1 MEQKDIET
9 PDKDNLENINDNE
22 QSDSN
27 QSKIFDD
34 QEISGEYIEIFK
46 DVGNFELIIRTSG
59 MLNRIISNFLYLK
72 QKELEKFKEI
82 TFIFDFTSFSEELEL
97 ESLDKFLENMNNKID
112 KTKTKLNLII
122 KNCYINTEKEM
133 HQVSKDNI
141 LSLNK
146 LEIRD
151 ELYMLSTCLNEVFP
165 NIKVNELILR
175 RFKFNSKSQLSKF
188 CEFIRGVE
196 CTKLILD
203 DIFIELIIK
212 KNDDDEEYK
221 DLDIY
226 FSYIDGIITLEN
238 YYTSIT
244 SLTLR
249 DAPLFAMI
257 GQTFRKNDNP
267 EGFNFKS
274 KDIDI
279 DETSLINPS
288 IITKFKIDNG
298 KFDICFDLDSFKSNL
313 EEEEENKNDYDDIDY
328 LVYIFKIILSFKRNY
343 DKIEIKDDEDGISG
357 INTENIHKL
366 TFKNFDMTKFEYI
379 FDDEI
384 TYIEKEDWI
393 YDRKNGKNWRM
404 I

>member
-22 QSDSN
+22 QIDSN

-151 ELYMLSTCLNEVFP
+151 ELYILSTCLNEVFP

-212 KNDDDEEYK
+212 KK
-221 DLDIY
+221 
-226 FSYIDGIITLEN
+226 
-238 YYTSIT
+238 
-244 SLTLR
+244 
-249 DAPLFAMI
+249 
-257 GQTFRKNDNP
+257 
-267 EGFNFKS
+267 
-274 KDIDI
+274 
-279 DETSLINPS
+279 
-288 IITKFKIDNG
+288 
-298 KFDICFDLDSFKSNL
+298 
-313 EEEEENKNDYDDIDY
+313 
-328 LVYIFKIILSFKRNY
+328 
-343 DKIEIKDDEDGISG
+343 
-357 INTENIHKL
+357 
-366 TFKNFDMTKFEYI
+366 
-379 FDDEI
+379 
-384 TYIEKEDWI
+384 
-393 YDRKNGKNWRM
+393 
-404 I
+404 